1 MQWEYSKLD
10 LKDALQ
16 PDEDMKL
23 LERAGAEGWELVII
37 LATTLPT
44 LGGQSI
50 FVSRSGTQ
58 SSGRNADG
66 LTRMNSPQS

>member
-44 LGGQSI
+44 FRPPDIAS
-50 FVSRSGTQ
+50 V
-58 SSGRNADG
+58 ND
-66 LTRMNSPQS
+66 